1 MNHLT
6 TIKTGLVLSRK
17 KASQQSEFKKDYNV
31 ISLKSFSEN
40 GYYDHSFAEKF
51 TANEEI
57 KEENILQKGDILIR
71 LREPNIAVY
80 IDEDY
85 TDTIISSLA
94 AIIRTKK
101 SDVNPQF
108 LVNYLNS
115 SYIKRQLYSQGSAVS
130 MLNVKFIGELEIV
143 LPKKETQDTV
153 AEIQALSYK
162 EIKLLNQLIEEKQK
176 YTSKVFETII
186 NQEIKPEH
194 IYDPSKGSGSMLI
207 INNQDITNE

>member
-1 MNHLT
+1 MKIKMNHLT

-40 GYYDHSFAEKF
+40 GYYDHSFAEEF
-51 TANEEI
+51 SANEEI
-57 KEENILQKGDILIR
+57 REENLLQKGDILIR

-85 TDTIISSLA
+85 TDTIVSSLA

-101 SDVNPQF
+101 SDVNPLF

-115 SYIKRQLYSQGSAVS
+115 SYVKKQLYSQGSAVS
-130 MLNVKFIGELEIV
+130 MLNVKFIGELEII
-143 LPKKETQDTV
+143 LPKKETQDKV
-153 AEIQALSYK
+153 AEIQSLSYK
-162 EIKLLNQLIEEKQK
+162 EIRLLNQLIEEKQK

-186 NQEIKPEH
+186 NQEI
-194 IYDPSKGSGSMLI
+194 
-207 INNQDITNE
+207 TND

>member
-1 MNHLT
+1 MKMNHLT

-40 GYYDHSFAEKF
+40 GYYDHSFAEEF

-57 KEENILQKGDILIR
+57 KEENLLQKGDILIR

-101 SDVNPQF
+101 SDVNPLF

-115 SYIKRQLYSQGSAVS
+115 SYVKKQLYSQGSAVS
-130 MLNVKFIGELEIV
+130 MLNVKFIGELEIT
-143 LPKKETQDTV
+143 LPKKETQDKV

-186 NQEIKPEH
+186 NQEI
-194 IYDPSKGSGSMLI
+194 
-207 INNQDITNE
+207 TND

>member
-40 GYYDHSFAEKF
+40 GYYDHSFAEDF
-51 TANEEI
+51 SANEEI
-57 KEENILQKGDILIR
+57 KEENLLQKGDILIR

-101 SDVNPQF
+101 SDINPLF

-115 SYIKRQLYSQGSAVS
+115 SYVKKQLYSQGSAVS
-130 MLNVKFIGELEIV
+130 MLNVKFIGELEIT
-143 LPKKETQDTV
+143 LPQRETQDKV
-153 AEIQALSYK
+153 AEIQTLSYK

-186 NQEIKPEH
+186 NQEI
-194 IYDPSKGSGSMLI
+194 
-207 INNQDITNE
+207 TND

>member
-1 MNHLT
+1 MKIKMNHLT

-40 GYYDHSFAEKF
+40 GYYDHSFAEEF

-57 KEENILQKGDILIR
+57 KEENLLQKGDILIR

-101 SDVNPQF
+101 SDVNPLF

-115 SYIKRQLYSQGSAVS
+115 SYVKKQLYSQGSAVS
-130 MLNVKFIGELEIV
+130 MLNVKFIGELEIT
-143 LPKKETQDTV
+143 LPKKETQDKV

-186 NQEIKPEH
+186 NQEI
-194 IYDPSKGSGSMLI
+194 
-207 INNQDITNE
+207 TND

>member
-1 MNHLT
+1 MKIKMNHLT

-40 GYYDHSFAEKF
+40 GYYNHSFAEDF

-57 KEENILQKGDILIR
+57 KEENLLQKGDILIR

-101 SDVNPQF
+101 CDVNPLF

-130 MLNVKFIGELEIV
+130 MLNVKFIGELEII
-143 LPKKETQDTV
+143 LPPKETQNKV
-153 AEIQALSYK
+153 AEIQALSNK
-162 EIKLLNQLIEEKQK
+162 EINLLNQLIEEKQK

-186 NQEIKPEH
+186 NQEI
-194 IYDPSKGSGSMLI
+194 
-207 INNQDITNE
+207 TND

>member
-1 MNHLT
+1 MKIKMNHLT

-40 GYYDHSFAEKF
+40 GYYDHSFAENF
-51 TANEEI
+51 SANEEI
-57 KEENILQKGDILIR
+57 KEENLLQKGDILIR

-101 SDVNPQF
+101 SDVNPLF

-115 SYIKRQLYSQGSAVS
+115 SYIKKQLYSQGSAVS
-130 MLNVKFIGELEIV
+130 MLNVKFIGELEII
-143 LPKKETQDTV
+143 LPKNETQDKV

-162 EIKLLNQLIEEKQK
+162 EIRLLNQLIEEKQK

-186 NQEIKPEH
+186 NQEI
-194 IYDPSKGSGSMLI
+194 
-207 INNQDITNE
+207 TND

>member
-1 MNHLT
+1 MKMNHLT

-40 GYYDHSFAEKF
+40 GYYNHSFAEDF

-57 KEENILQKGDILIR
+57 KEENLLQKGDILIR

-101 SDVNPQF
+101 CDVNPLF

-130 MLNVKFIGELEIV
+130 MLNVKFIGELEII
-143 LPKKETQDTV
+143 LPPKETQNKV
-153 AEIQALSYK
+153 AEIQALSNK
-162 EIKLLNQLIEEKQK
+162 EINLLNQLIEEKQK

-186 NQEIKPEH
+186 NQEI
-194 IYDPSKGSGSMLI
+194 
-207 INNQDITNE
+207 TND

>member
-51 TANEEI
+51 TANEKI
-57 KEENILQKGDILIR
+57 KKENLLQKGDILIR

-85 TDTIISSLA
+85 SDTIISSLA

-101 SDVNPQF
+101 NDVNPLF

-130 MLNVKFIGELEIV
+130 MLNVKFIGELEII
-143 LPKKETQDTV
+143 LPPKETQNKA
-153 AEIQALSYK
+153 AEIQALSYI
-162 EIKLLNQLIEEKQK
+162 EIRLLNQLIEEKQK
-176 YTSKVFETII
+176 YSSKVFETII
-186 NQEIKPEH
+186 NQEIIPEF
-194 IYDPSKGSGSMLI
+194 IYDPSKGSGGMLT
-207 INNQDITNE
+207 NKNQEMTND